1 MEDEDDLPFQAELR
15 CLTAVPAKDFPLNS
29 PFPSLPPKKGALSKV
44 GEDLPK

>member
-29 PFPSLPPKKGALSKV
+29 PLLPPKKGALSKV